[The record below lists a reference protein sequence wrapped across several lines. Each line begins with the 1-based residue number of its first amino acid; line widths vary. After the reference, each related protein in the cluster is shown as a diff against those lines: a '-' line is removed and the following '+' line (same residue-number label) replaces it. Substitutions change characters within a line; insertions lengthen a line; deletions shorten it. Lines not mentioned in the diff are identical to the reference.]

1 MMTKHPLD
9 KLDYFGWPCDKG
21 YDWSYVIADPTDI
34 DQGIENIENI
44 TDWQQTF
51 FDQAYWYVFG
61 SHLNNDVIIECTGNN
76 SNALSLKKHLSIF

>member
-21 YDWSYVIADPTDI
+21 YDWSYVIADPSDI

-51 FDQAYWYVFG
+51 FDQAYWYVYG
-61 SHLNNDVIIECTGNN
+61 SHLNDDVIIECTGNN
-76 SNALSLKKHLSIF
+76 SNALTPK

>member
-21 YDWSYVIADPTDI
+21 YDWSYVIADPSDI

-44 TDWQQTF
+44 I
-51 FDQAYWYVFG
+51 
-61 SHLNNDVIIECTGNN
+61 SVITCNY
-76 SNALSLKKHLSIF
+76 